1 MFGFLAGENIVNNS
15 LRLCTLLLCPCS
27 RKIAINPLIRNSD
40 VMSQG
45 FLFWYI
51 ICCLLFKTPIQ
62 VFFNIRVVNYL
73 NFLFCPTSSCMTI
86 LSTSPLFPHYNL
98 CKNMSQK
105 RCAMSYVQYGKELY
119 TVRCGSVQ
127 TWPLALCLSL
137 MNNCNLKENTHI
149 VEL

>member
-73 NFLFCPTSSCMTI
+73 NSESKFWTSFSALLHLAWPSCLHP
-86 LSTSPLFPHYNL
+86 LSSLITTYAKTCLRS
-98 CKNMSQK
+98 
-105 RCAMSYVQYGKELY
+105 G
-119 TVRCGSVQ
+119 
-127 TWPLALCLSL
+127 ALCL
-137 MNNCNLKENTHI
+137 MCNMVRSCTLYGAGQCKLGLWLFACLSWITVI
-149 VEL
+149 